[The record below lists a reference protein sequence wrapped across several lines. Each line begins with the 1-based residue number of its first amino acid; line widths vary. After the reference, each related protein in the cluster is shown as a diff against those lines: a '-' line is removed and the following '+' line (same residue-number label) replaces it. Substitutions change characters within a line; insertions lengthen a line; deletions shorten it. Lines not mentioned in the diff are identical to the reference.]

1 MRRGEVYLVDLVPR
15 TGSEQRGRRPAVLV
29 SHDAFNRHARW
40 RSLIVVP
47 ITTSPRQARRGPTVV
62 PLAAGDGGLE
72 RDSLVLCHQPT
83 TLDRST
89 FLDRIGTLTDDRLA
103 EVDAGLAAA
112 LDV

>member
-1 MRRGEVYLVDLVPR
+1 MVDLAPR
-15 TGSEQRGRRPAVLV
+15 SGSEQHGRRPAVLV

-72 RDSLVLCHQPT
+72 RDSLALCHQPT
-83 TLDRST
+83 TLDRSK
-89 FLDRIGTLTDDRLA
+89 FIDRIGVLSVDRLA
-103 EVDAGLAAA
+103 AVAAGLAAA
-112 LDV
+112 LDL